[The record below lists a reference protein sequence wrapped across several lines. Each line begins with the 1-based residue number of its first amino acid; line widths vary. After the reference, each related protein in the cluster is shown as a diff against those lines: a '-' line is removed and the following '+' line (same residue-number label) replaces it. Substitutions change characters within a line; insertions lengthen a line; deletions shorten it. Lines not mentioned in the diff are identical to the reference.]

1 MNEQRQ
7 KTITVPLMLDGEPVT
22 IQKTITVSGSI
33 NVVDGVATQEPDS
46 TREIQIPQYEELGV
60 VDVDGKPVYE

>member
-1 MNEQRQ
+1 
-7 KTITVPLMLDGEPVT
+7 MLDGEPVT
-22 IQKTITVSGSI
+22 IPKTITVSGSI

>member
-22 IQKTITVSGSI
+22 IAKTIIVSGAI